1 MDLDPTL
8 LTWAFIVGGLLLMV
22 LETAIPG
29 GIAGFLGLGG
39 LVIAGLRA
47 LGLLLNPWTA
57 VITWVFLSVG
67 LTIALRP
74 LAMRFVQ
81 GEISLS
87 LTDEDAEAM
96 GETVSVV
103 EAVGE
108 EEPGRIRYRGAT
120 WDARTVEGTLPEG
133 AEAKLLYRDN
143 LTWIV
148 EAADDSDLDFEL
160 SEATGTDLSQTGRS
174 ERSDAREDDRSDD
187 ASGVGYDPS
196 ARVQE

>member
-8 LTWAFIVGGLLLMV
+8 LTWAFVVGGLLLMA
-22 LETAIPG
+22 LETVVPG
-29 GIAGFLGLGG
+29 GVAGFLGLGG
-39 LVIAGLRA
+39 VVIAGLRA
-47 LGLLLNPWTA
+47 LGLLINPWTA
-57 VITWVFLSVG
+57 IITWAFLSVG

-81 GEISLS
+81 GDISLA

-96 GETVSVV
+96 GETVKVV
-103 EAVGE
+103 EPVGE
-108 EEPGRIRYRGAT
+108 EEPGRIRYRGAS
-120 WDARTVEGTLPEG
+120 WDARTVEGRLPKG

-148 EAADDSDLDFEL
+148 EAADDSDLDLEL
-160 SEATGTDLSQTGRS
+160 SEATGTDLSQADETRDEEETGES
-174 ERSDAREDDRSDD
+174 SSDS
-187 ASGVGYDPS
+187 SGLGYDPS